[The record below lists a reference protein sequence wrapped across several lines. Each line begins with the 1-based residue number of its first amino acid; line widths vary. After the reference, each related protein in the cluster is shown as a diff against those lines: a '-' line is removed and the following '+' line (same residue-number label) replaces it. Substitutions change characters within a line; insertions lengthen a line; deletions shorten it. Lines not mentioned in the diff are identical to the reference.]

1 MALTHYDS
9 YTKQFFTKEGLRI
22 DLSGGGEMWNTESGT
37 GNRNKNRNW
46 ITGIGTLMGRRTY
59 IKTGTTFTLIYFNLD
74 LILILYLR
82 KIRRKGL

>member
-1 MALTHYDS
+1 MERWKGRKVERWKS
-9 YTKQFFTKEGLRI
+9 EIRNEK
-22 DLSGGGEMWNTESGT
+22 S
-37 GNRNKNRNW
+37 NRNNLNRNR

-59 IKTGTTFTLIYFNLD
+59 IKTGTTFTLIYFKLD